1 MHDFIDSLV
10 DDPNGVHEKRAKLL
24 AGGHL
29 TSNEGSPRQKPTKYK
44 KKYETVLHQNELLE
58 LKIEQLTKD
67 ILHMKASEKASIG
80 WVSTV
85 FYSRSS

>member
-1 MHDFIDSLV
+1 VHDFIDSLV

-67 ILHMKASEKASIG
+67 ILHMKASEKTSIG

-85 FYSRSS
+85 FYSRTS

>member
-1 MHDFIDSLV
+1 M
-10 DDPNGVHEKRAKLL
+10 HEKRAKLL

-58 LKIEQLTKD
+58 LKIQQLTKD
-67 ILHMKASEKASIG
+67 MLHMKASEKTAIG
-80 WVSTV
+80 WVFIVLYDRTSIRTGEHPI
-85 FYSRSS
+85 RRRR